1 VEFAN
6 LRPVREH
13 RYVVDEIPDD
23 DVAAAVARGRA
34 DVGAPAQPHKAVQE
48 APDLLGCPLSGVQAA
63 HIEGV
68 QVSGTP
74 ALAATAMSSVIA
86 P

>member
-6 LRPVREH
+6 LLPVREH
-13 RYVVDEIPDD
+13 RYVVDGIPDD
-23 DVAAAVARGRA
+23 RAAGAARGRA
-34 DVGAPAQPHKAVQE
+34 DMGGPAQPHKDVQE

-68 QVSGTP
+68 QVSLAP
-74 ALAATAMSSVIA
+74 ALWGGDGSVIA